1 MSEKF
6 TFHLPV
12 KIVFGNQRVKEI
24 RDYIP
29 ENVKRILLVSEKNV
43 AENTPAVHAVN
54 DQLKEIDVIRF
65 LDVEENPSFE
75 TVEKAGKMA
84 REHGSQLVIGI
95 GGGSPMDAAKGIA
108 MCATTRESLRD
119 LINMDDLP
127 ADPLPV
133 ICIPTTSG
141 TGSEVT
147 HYAVFTDRNTRN
159 KCGYANAKIFSKIA
173 LVDPEL
179 TYTMPE
185 WVTVNTGMDVLTHSI
200 EAFLSAEAFPM
211 NDIFAIESIQLVV
224 KNLKQAVIKDNEAM
238 NRMAYASMLGGI
250 AITQSGT
257 ILLHI
262 MGYPLTVYKSIPHGK
277 ANAILLP
284 AFLRFMREHS
294 RVKEKIR
301 FIDNMFIEDGGIEQF
316 VNDLGIST
324 KLYSYDIKEE
334 DIDEFVKK
342 VIVKSDVK
350 ITPAKITERE
360 IGEIYRDAVASSQ
373 CSSQ

>member
-1 MSEKF
+1 MPGSF
-6 TFHLPV
+6 TFHQPV
-12 KIVFGNQRVKEI
+12 KIVFGNGRVQQI
-24 RDYIP
+24 RDFIP
-29 ENVKRILLVSEKNV
+29 EKVKRILLVSEKNL
-43 AENTPAVHAVN
+43 AKYTSAVDIVT
-54 DQLKEIDVIRF
+54 DQLHGIDVLHF

-75 TVEKAGKMA
+75 TVEQARIIAG
-84 REHGSQLVIGI
+84 EHDCQLVIGI
-95 GGGSPMDAAKGIA
+95 GGGSPMDTAKGVA
-108 MCATTRESLRD
+108 MCATNRESLRD

-127 ADPLPV
+127 AEPLPV

-250 AITQSGT
+250 AITHSGT

-262 MGYPLTVYKSIPHGK
+262 MGYPLTVYQSIPHGK

-294 RVKEKIR
+294 WVKEKVR
-301 FIDNMFIEDGGIEQF
+301 FIDNMFIEAGGVEQF

-324 KLYSYDIKEE
+324 RLSSYDIREE
-334 DIDEFVKK
+334 DIDKFVEK

-350 ITPAKITERE
+350 LTPARISKME
-360 IGEIYRDAVASSQ
+360 IAKIYRDAG
-373 CSSQ
+373 C